1 MNFFIGFAAVPFVM
15 IVVFYTAIVIIF
27 HREGK
32 ISLHLSQK
40 VQHQR
45 IKKNERISFMM
56 IAVVVVF
63 FSSWTPY
70 FVYFF
75 LHYYPVGSD
84 VSCIT
89 IRWIWLKGD
98 DLSSHSVQSFHT
110 LQI

>member
-1 MNFFIGFAAVPFVM
+1 
-15 IVVFYTAIVIIF
+15 
-27 HREGK
+27 
-32 ISLHLSQK
+32 
-40 VQHQR
+40 
-45 IKKNERISFMM
+45 M

-89 IRWIWLKGD
+89 IRWIWLIGKGMIY
-98 DLSSHSVQSFHT
+98 LPTASNPFIYYKFNPAYRQGFHEF
-110 LQI
+110 LCCVRHGVY